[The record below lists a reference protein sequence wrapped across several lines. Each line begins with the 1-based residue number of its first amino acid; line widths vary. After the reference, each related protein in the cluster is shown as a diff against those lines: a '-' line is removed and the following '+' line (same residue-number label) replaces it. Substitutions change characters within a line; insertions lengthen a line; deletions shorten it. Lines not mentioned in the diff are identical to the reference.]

1 MKDAQGLVCRG
12 IRNNYCFQLFLTLML
27 TLLFTVS
34 ARAAITGVISGTVTD
49 PNGAVV
55 PKVTVVATEQATGVK
70 HTVVSDSRGFFSF
83 PSLDVGTYTVSASTP
98 GFESFQLK
106 DMKVDANSSM
116 RADINLRVG
125 NVAQV
130 TEVTSNAVQ
139 VETQSTQ
146 LGEVIESGKITAV
159 PLNGRAYTDLLALQP
174 GVSPYA
180 GTSESASEGGKTV
193 SGGLNAG
200 NMSING
206 GREASNGYMVNGS
219 DVNDGVENGTAI
231 IPNLDSISEF
241 RIITNNF
248 DAEYGNFSGGQ
259 VNVVTKNGTNQIHGS
274 GFEFFRNTVLNAA
287 NYFAIPLNTRGPY
300 NQNIYGGTVGGPIK
314 RDKIFFFADF
324 QGTNQ
329 SIGTSES
336 VQTPS
341 EDDKTGNVSDLS
353 SFLGGVVNGPGW
365 ANVLSGR
372 LGYTVKENEPYY
384 TPNCTSDTC
393 VFPNAII
400 PTRAWDPTVSGMLK
414 YLPSANTSVNGLP
427 YFATSANAQTLKD
440 YKEAGRVDVNTR
452 YGIFFGYYFMDNY
465 NQINPYGGGTD
476 GQFPAS
482 TTGRAQLANL
492 GLTTTFKN
500 NSVNTFRF
508 SYMRSAWHAN
518 QPAYTTPGPTLA
530 SQGFSGPWGPGG
542 GISPISTDLEG
553 VPQIS
558 INDLSFGTPGAI
570 DAHYDN
576 TFQWLDNYMKVVGT
590 HTIQFGG
597 SFHYDQIDERNF
609 DDPNGT
615 FSFSDA
621 NETGAA
627 FADFLLGAD
636 SGNFTQSSPQ
646 ILDNRGVYVSA
657 YVEDAWR
664 ARPSLTLNYGIRYEI
679 ITPWWDKTNK
689 METIIPGEQSK
700 VFIGAPVGWVFPGDV
715 GVPRTLAPIK
725 YDKFAPRF
733 GFAYSPTLS
742 PSSFFSKL
750 LGGAGMSSLRGGFGI
765 FYTNFQEESG
775 YEEAGDAPYGNYYQ
789 APVPTMMFSPYI
801 DRGSQTVETQKFPF
815 DWPAN
820 NVSPSN
826 PDTTYNWAG
835 AEPISESFAVRTT
848 NTVPYN
854 MNYFLGIQRELGKN
868 TVLSVNYVGSQ
879 GRHLANA
886 EEANPGDPAL
896 CLSLSTKSDV
906 APGTSTCGPKL
917 ETQVYTRANGT
928 VVQGT
933 RPTLGIAFGSNPY
946 TETRATANFNSL
958 QTNIKHTSK
967 LWDVLLSYTYGRSM
981 DNSSGLTDA
990 INPFNP
996 NATYGLSK
1004 FDVRHYVVAS
1014 YNLHLP
1020 FDNWV
1025 SNRFSKALVG
1035 GWSITGITKMAT
1047 GIPVTLSDT
1056 EDYSLTGAAG
1066 VDFPYYTPGNLYAG
1080 GAHGDR
1086 NPRDFSTAD
1095 PTKHNPWFNTSLF
1108 TPEGKQFNPKTLGYG
1123 FAGNAR
1129 RRFFYGPGLDS
1140 TDVAVLR
1147 DFHIHE
1153 AHTLQ
1158 LRVEAFNV
1166 LNHTQFGPPNGSV
1179 TSSSFGIITTAINPR
1194 VLQIAVKY
1202 RF

>member
-1 MKDAQGLVCRG
+1 MV
-12 IRNNYCFQLFLTLML
+12 TLA
-27 TLLFTVS
+27 FAVS
-34 ARAAITGVISGTVTD
+34 AHAAITGVISGTVND
-49 PNGAVV
+49 PTGAVI
-55 PKVTVVATEQATGVK
+55 PNVTVAATEQATGVK
-70 HTVVSDSRGFFSF
+70 HVVVSDSRGFFSF
-83 PSLDVGTYTVSASTP
+83 PSLDVGTYTVSASTQ

-106 DMKVDANSSM
+106 DIKVDANSSI
-116 RADINLRVG
+116 RADITLRVG

-130 TEVTSNAVQ
+130 TEITSNAVQ

-146 LGEVIESGKITAV
+146 LGEVIESEKMTAV

-206 GREASNGYMVNGS
+206 GREASNGFMVNGA
-219 DVNDGVENGTAI
+219 DVNDGVENGTAV

-259 VNVVTKNGTNQIHGS
+259 VNVVTKNGTNQFHGS

-300 NQNIYGGTVGGPIK
+300 NQNIYGGTIGGPIK
-314 RDKIFFFADF
+314 RNKVFFFADF

-329 SIGTSES
+329 SIGTSVS

-341 EDDKTGNVSDLS
+341 VADKTGNLSDLS
-353 SFLGGVVNGPGW
+353 SFMTGTVNGPGW
-365 ANVLSGR
+365 ANVLSNR
-372 LGYTVKENEPYY
+372 LGYAVDGVNGEPYCQS
-384 TPNCTSDTC
+384 TCTSTAWAPSGPASLTGC
-393 VFPNAII
+393 VFPNATI
-400 PTRAWDPTVSGMLK
+400 PTKAWDPTVSGMLK
-414 YLPSANTSVNGLP
+414 YLPAPNSSVNGLP
-427 YFATSANAQTLKD
+427 YFATSANPQTLKD

-452 YGIFFGYYFMDNY
+452 YGTFFGYYFMDNY
-465 NQINPYGGGTD
+465 NQVNPYGGGTD

-518 QPAYTTPGPTLA
+518 EPAYATPGPTLA
-530 SQGFSGPWGPGG
+530 SQGFMGPWGPTG
-542 GISPISTDLEG
+542 GISPITPALEG

-558 INDLSFGTPGAI
+558 INSLSFGTPAAI

-621 NETGAA
+621 NETGAG
-627 FADFLLGAD
+627 FGDFLLGAD

-646 ILDNRGVYVSA
+646 ILDNRGIYVGA
-657 YVEDAWR
+657 YVEDTWR
-664 ARPSLTLNYGIRYEI
+664 MRPSLTLNYGVRYEI

-689 METIIPGEQSK
+689 IETIIPGEQSK
-700 VFIGAPVGWVFPGDV
+700 VFLGAPVGWVFPGDA

-725 YDKFAPRF
+725 YNKFAPRL
-733 GFAYSPTLS
+733 GFAYAPTGSSEGFLS
-742 PSSFFSKL
+742 KITGGPGQFSV
-750 LGGAGMSSLRGGFGI
+750 RGGFGI

-789 APVPTMMFSPYI
+789 APVPTMMFSPYV

-815 DWPAN
+815 AWPAN

-826 PDTTYNWAG
+826 PDSTYDWAG
-835 AEPISESFAVRTT
+835 AVPLSQSWATRVT
-848 NTVPYN
+848 NTIPYN
-854 MNYFLGIQRELGKN
+854 MNYFLGVQRDLGKN
-868 TVLSVNYVGSQ
+868 TVLTVNYVGTE

-886 EEANPGDPAL
+886 EEANPGSPSL
-896 CLSLSTKSDV
+896 CLSLSTKSSV
-906 APGTSTCGPKL
+906 APGSSTCGPKL

-928 VVQGT
+928 LVQGT
-933 RPTLGIAFGSNPY
+933 RPILGIDFGSNPY
-946 TETRATANFNSL
+946 SETRATSNYNSL
-958 QTNIKHTSK
+958 QANIKHTSK
-967 LWDVLLSYTYGRSM
+967 NWEVLLGYTYGRSM
-981 DNSSGLTDA
+981 DNASGLTDA
-990 INPFNP
+990 VNPFNP
-996 NATYGLSK
+996 KASYGLSK
-1004 FDVRHYVVAS
+1004 FDVRNYVVAS
-1014 YNLHLP
+1014 YNVHLP
-1020 FDNWV
+1020 FGDWV
-1025 SNRFSKALVG
+1025 SNRFTKAVVG
-1035 GWSITGITKMAT
+1035 GWSISGITKMAS
-1047 GIPVTLSDT
+1047 GVPVTMSDT
-1056 EDYSLTGAAG
+1056 EDYSLTGASG
-1066 VDFPYYTPGNLYAG
+1066 VDFPYYTPGNLFAG
-1080 GAHGDR
+1080 GAYGDK
-1086 NPRDFSTAD
+1086 NPRDFSSAN
-1095 PTKHNPWFNTSLF
+1095 PSKHNPWFNTSLF
-1108 TPEGKQFNPKTLGYG
+1108 TAEGKEFTPKTLGYG
-1123 FAGNAR
+1123 LAGNSR
-1129 RRFFYGPGLDS
+1129 RRFFYGPGINA

-1153 AHTLQ
+1153 AQVLQ

-1166 LNHTQFGPPNGSV
+1166 FNHTQFGAPSGSV
-1179 TSSSFGIITTAINPR
+1179 TSSTFGIITTAINPR
-1194 VLQIAVKY
+1194 VLQVAVKY
-1202 RF
+1202 HF

>member
-996 NATYGLSK
+996 KATYGLSK